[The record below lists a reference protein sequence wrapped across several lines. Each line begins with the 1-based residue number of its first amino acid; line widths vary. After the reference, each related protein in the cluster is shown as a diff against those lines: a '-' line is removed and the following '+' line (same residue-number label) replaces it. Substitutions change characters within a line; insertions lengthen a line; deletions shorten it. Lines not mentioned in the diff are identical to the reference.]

1 MTPTGGVG
9 VVAADAAVEAGLAVA
24 QLSPGTID
32 RLKSLHP
39 NLSRNPVD
47 LGPTMV
53 LAEDPVFILEAAT
66 SAVLDDANVDCAAIA
81 LAAGIERWASA
92 VLDMVSRLR
101 QRISKP
107 VAIYVY
113 GTQLSVS
120 EEVVRQLGALGLP
133 AYLELET
140 AIKAL
145 GVALEYA
152 TIKAKLDPSPRSG

>member
-1 MTPTGGVG
+1 
-9 VVAADAAVEAGLAVA
+9 
-24 QLSPGTID
+24 
-32 RLKSLHP
+32 
-39 NLSRNPVD
+39 
-47 LGPTMV
+47 MV

-107 VAIYVY
+107 VTIYVY

-145 GVALEYA
+145 GVAFEYA
-152 TIKAKLDPSPRSG
+152 TIKAKLNSAPRSG